1 MSPKKKFFEL
11 LALGQND
18 LNLILESLWKIS
30 GHAGRHSL
38 FLSFATKL
46 LHTLD
51 NSKPIFDAEVS
62 AVINKRVTGNIKE
75 EKIKSAKDIYAYLE
89 NLYLVLVGNEKIQE
103 VIKEFRAKFSV
114 DTKRITD
121 QKVLDFLI
129 WSLGKLKRRNGNV

>member
-1 MSPKKKFFEL
+1 M
-11 LALGQND
+11 
-18 LNLILESLWKIS
+18 
-30 GHAGRHSL
+30 
-38 FLSFATKL
+38 SFATKL